1 MKQAEL
7 HNIITGLFRFSPFIE
22 NSCNQDPKLL
32 DRLTASN
39 RLQQTTSEPSYRKQ
53 LSKKLKRVTSD
64 QQLMIALRQFRR
76 EEMVRIAIRDLTG
89 WGDYHTTV
97 AELSA
102 LADVC
107 ISETLDLLYRWQCDE
122 EGTPKGEQS
131 GKPQQMLVIA
141 MGKLG
146 ARELNFSSDIDLI
159 FAYPEEGETRGRRPW
174 ISNQEFFTNL
184 SRRLIKAIN
193 STTADGFVF
202 RVDMRLR
209 PFGEAGAMA
218 SSFDAMEDYY
228 QLHGRSWER
237 YAWIKGRVVT
247 GDAAA
252 SEELMAMLRPF
263 IYRRYFD
270 YSAFE
275 SLREMKQMIA
285 RQVRKKGML
294 DDVKL
299 GPGGIREIEFIGQA
313 FQLVRGGAE
322 KELQI
327 RPILQVL
334 PLLRD
339 RNEISES
346 DYQTLVDAYLF
357 LRNTEHRLQE
367 YDDCQTQRLPDSDAR
382 RQLLAESMQFESWEA
397 FHAQLSLHR
406 DVVQQQFEQLFAVEG
421 EEQEEQSGELT
432 FPQIWEQIVDGE
444 SPEGLGQWFEDE
456 TLIAH
461 RLQQLVESS
470 NVQSMSREG
479 QHRLNRL
486 MPLLMEAASQQK
498 QTDESLMWAIRL
510 IEGIGRRS
518 VYFSMLAENSA
529 SLEHLLNLLQK
540 SSWIA
545 EQLAANPMMLEE
557 LMDVRNIVMPAGP
570 QPLLEELELLASRVD
585 AEDLEQQME
594 LMRHFQRRNI
604 LKIAAVD
611 VMDKL
616 PVMKVSDALTWIAES
631 LVTRSFRLCWNEMT
645 KRMGQPR
652 KRSEDGE
659 SPGFVVIGYGKMGG
673 LELGYGS
680 DLDMVFLHDGDPEA
694 PFSRKQYPVSRRE
707 FYVRL
712 GQRMIHL
719 MSTRTMSGRL
729 YEIDSRLRPNGNSG
743 ILVSDLEGFRDYQLN
758 EAWTWEHQ
766 ALTRARAVFGGKA
779 AIEQFEAVR
788 QEVLSQPRD
797 PEKLCVDV
805 IEMREKM
812 RESLGQCRAG
822 EIHLKQ
828 MEGGMVDVEFM
839 VQYLILR
846 WAHDH
851 PSLLRWSD
859 NIRQIESLTK
869 AKFLSRDDA
878 ATLVQNYRLF
888 RRRAYH
894 LFLQNQSARVPD
906 TAFVEERQQVI
917 AIWQRVMG

>member
-1 MKQAEL
+1 MNRAEL
-7 HNIITGLFRFSPFIE
+7 HNTITGLFRFSPFIE
-22 NSCNQDPKLL
+22 NSCRQDPELL
-32 DRLTASN
+32 DRLTASD
-39 RLQQTTSEPSYRKQ
+39 RLQQSTSEQSYRQ
-53 LSKKLKRVTSD
+53 FLSRKLKRVTND
-64 QQLMIALRQFRR
+64 QQLMSTLRQFRR
-76 EEMVRIAIRDLTG
+76 EEMVRIAVRDLAG

-97 AELSA
+97 SELSA

-107 ISETLDLLYRWQCDE
+107 LSETLDLLYRWQCDE
-122 EGTPKGEQS
+122 EGTPKGEES

-193 STTADGFVF
+193 SNTADGFVF

-228 QLHGRSWER
+228 QIHGRSWER
-237 YAWIKGRVVT
+237 YAWIKGRVVA
-247 GDAAA
+247 GDMAAGE
-252 SEELMAMLRPF
+252 SLMAMLRPF

-322 KELQI
+322 KELQV
-327 RPILQVL
+327 RPILEVL

-339 RNEISES
+339 RGELSEA
-346 DYQTLVDAYLF
+346 DYQILVDAYLF
-357 LRNTEHRLQE
+357 LRNSEHRIQE
-367 YDDCQTQRLPDSDAR
+367 YEDRQTQRLPQSDEQ
-382 RQLLAESMQFESWEA
+382 RQLLAESMQFENWEA
-397 FHAQLSLHR
+397 YYTQLTQHR
-406 DVVQQQFEQLFAVEG
+406 ELVQLQFEQLF
-421 EEQEEQSGELT
+421 S
-432 FPQIWEQIVDGE
+432 DGE
-444 SPEGLGQWFEDE
+444 SESESTQEEDPFPLIWGQISDGDHAETLQQWFEDGE
-456 TLIAH
+456 LIEH
-461 RLQQLVESS
+461 RLQQLAESS
-470 NVQSMSREG
+470 SMQSMSREG
-479 QHRLNRL
+479 QDRLNRL
-486 MPLLMEAASQQK
+486 MPLLIETASRQPHA
-498 QTDESLMWAIRL
+498 DESLMWAIRL
-510 IEGIGRRS
+510 VEGIGRRS

-529 SLEHLLNLLQK
+529 SLEHLLTLLQK

-545 EQLAANPMMLEE
+545 EQLAQHPMMLEE
-557 LMDVRNIVMPAGP
+557 LMDVRNITMPSGP
-570 QPLLEELELLASRVD
+570 EPLLKELQLLASRV
-585 AEDLEQQME
+585 EEGDLEQQME

-616 PVMKVSDALTWIAES
+616 PVMKVSDALTWISES
-631 LVTRSFRLCWNEMT
+631 LLTRSFQLCWSEMT
-645 KRMGQPR
+645 RRMGQPR
-652 KRSEDGE
+652 KRSEAE
-659 SPGFVVIGYGKMGG
+659 ENPGFVAIGYGKMGG

-719 MSTRTMSGRL
+719 MTTRTMSGRL

-766 ALTRARAVFGGKA
+766 ALIRARAVFGGGA
-779 AIEQFEAVR
+779 AIKQFEAVR
-788 QEVLSQPRD
+788 HEVLSQPRD
-797 PEKLCVDV
+797 PEKLRIDV
-805 IEMREKM
+805 VEMREKM
-812 RESLGQCRAG
+812 RESLGRCKEG
-822 EIHLKQ
+822 ELHLKQ
-828 MEGGMVDVEFM
+828 MEGGMVDVEFI

-851 PSLLRWSD
+851 PELLRWSD
-859 NIRQIESLTK
+859 NVRQIESL
-869 AKFLSRDDA
+869 AKEKLLSRDDA
-878 ATLVQNYRLF
+878 AKLVQNYRLF

-894 LFLQNQSARVPD
+894 LFLENHAARVPD
-906 TAFVEERQQVI
+906 TEFAEECQQVI
-917 AIWQRVMG
+917 EVWQRVMA

>member
-1 MKQAEL
+1 MKQAER
-7 HNIITGLFRFSPFIE
+7 HNTITRLFRFSPFIE
-22 NSCNQDPKLL
+22 NSCRQDESLL
-32 DRLTASN
+32 AWLEQSGRL
-39 RLQQTTSEPSYRKQ
+39 QTTSSEATYRKLLRKRLKKVSSDSQ
-53 LSKKLKRVTSD
+53 LST
-64 QQLMIALRQFRR
+64 QLRQFRR
-76 EEMVRIAIRDLTG
+76 QEMVRIAVRDLSG
-89 WGDYHTTV
+89 WGDYHSTV
-97 AELSA
+97 AEVSA

-107 ISETLDLLYRWQCDE
+107 LSETLDLLYQWQCDE

-131 GKPQQMLVIA
+131 GKSQPMIVVA

-159 FAYPEEGETRGRRPW
+159 FAYPEDGETRGRRPW

-184 SRRLIKAIN
+184 GRRLIKAIN
-193 STTADGFVF
+193 SNTAEGFVF

-209 PFGEAGAMA
+209 PFGEAGALA

-237 YAWIKGRVVT
+237 YAWIKGRVVA
-247 GDAAA
+247 GDVVAGEA
-252 SEELMAMLRPF
+252 LMAMLRPF

-299 GPGGIREIEFIGQA
+299 GPGGIREVEFIGQA

-327 RPILQVL
+327 RPILEVL

-339 RNEISES
+339 RGEISGA
-346 DYQTLVDAYLF
+346 DYQILVDAYLF
-357 LRNTEHRLQE
+357 LRNSEHRIQE
-367 YDDCQTQRLPDSDAR
+367 YEDRQTQRLPQSDVQ
-382 RQLLAESMQFESWEA
+382 RQLMAESMQFNSWEA
-397 FHAQLSLHR
+397 YYAVLTEHR
-406 DVVQQQFEQLFAVEG
+406 EAVQQQFEQLFSDG
-421 EEQEEQSGELT
+421 EEESEEEISFQ
-432 FPQIWEQIVDGE
+432 QIWEQICDGE
-444 SPEGLGQWFEDE
+444 APESVGQWFDDRE
-456 TLIAH
+456 LITH
-461 RLQQLVESS
+461 RLQQLAESS
-470 NVQSMSREG
+470 SVQSMSREG

-486 MPLLMEAASQQK
+486 MPLLIEAASQQRHV
-498 QTDESLMWAIRL
+498 DESLMWAIRL
-510 IEGIGRRS
+510 VEGIGRRS

-529 SLEHLLNLLQK
+529 SLEHLLTLLQK

-545 EQLAANPMMLEE
+545 EQLSENPMMLEE
-557 LMDVRNIVMPAGP
+557 LMDVRNIVMPSGP
-570 QPLLEELELLASRVD
+570 EPLLSELELLASRVD
-585 AEDLEQQME
+585 EEDLEQQME

-631 LVTRSFRLCWNEMT
+631 LVTRSFQLCWNEMT
-645 KRMGQPR
+645 RRMGQPR
-652 KRSEDGE
+652 KRSESAT
-659 SPGFVVIGYGKMGG
+659 SPGFVAIGYGKMGG

-694 PFSRKQYPVSRRE
+694 PFSRKQYPVGRRE

-743 ILVSDLEGFRDYQLN
+743 ILVSDLDGFREYQLN

-766 ALTRARAVFGGKA
+766 ALVRARVVFGGEA
-779 AIEQFEAVR
+779 AKQQFGAIR
-788 QEVLSQPRD
+788 QEVLSQQRD
-797 PEKLCVDV
+797 PEKLRVDV
-805 IEMREKM
+805 CEMREKM
-812 RESLGQCRAG
+812 RESLGHCKAG

-828 MEGGMVDVEFM
+828 MEGGMVDVEFI

-846 WAHDH
+846 WAHQY
-851 PSLLRWSD
+851 PKLLRWSD
-859 NIRQIESLTK
+859 NVRQIETLEK
-869 AKFLSRDDA
+869 EKRLSREDA
-878 ATLVQNYRLF
+878 AILVQNYRQF

-894 LFLQNQSARVPD
+894 LFLENHSARVPD
-906 TAFVEERQQVI
+906 IEFIEERKQVME
-917 AIWQRVMG
+917 IWQRVMVG

>member
-1 MKQAEL
+1 MNL
-7 HNIITGLFRFSPFIE
+7 LDTIHSLFRFSPFIE
-22 NSCNQDPKLL
+22 NSCRQDSNLL
-32 DRLTASN
+32 EWLQRSG
-39 RLQQTTSEPSYRKQ
+39 RLQQCSDEATYRKL
-53 LSKKLKRVTSD
+53 LSKRLKRVKSD
-64 QQLMIALRQFRR
+64 QQLATELRQFRCQ
-76 EEMVRIAIRDLTG
+76 EMVRIALRDLSG
-89 WGDYHTTV
+89 WGDYHSTV

-107 ISETLDLLYRWQCDE
+107 LSETLDLLYRWQCDE
-122 EGTPKGEQS
+122 EGTPKGEES
-131 GKPQQMLVIA
+131 GKAQRMVVVA

-159 FAYPEEGETRGRRPW
+159 FAYPEDGETRGRRPW

-184 SRRLIKAIN
+184 GRRLIRAIN
-193 STTADGFVF
+193 NNTVDGFVF

-209 PFGEAGAMA
+209 PFGEAGALA

-228 QLHGRSWER
+228 QMHGRSWER
-237 YAWIKGRVVT
+237 YAWIKGRVVA
-247 GDAAA
+247 GDQVAGEA
-252 SEELMAMLRPF
+252 LMKMLRPF

-322 KELQI
+322 QELQI
-327 RPILQVL
+327 RPILEVL

-339 RNEISES
+339 RNEISQSE
-346 DYQTLVDAYLF
+346 YQALVDAYLF
-357 LRNTEHRLQE
+357 LRNTEHRIQE
-367 YDDCQTQRLPDSDAR
+367 YDDRQTQRLPERDER
-382 RQLLAESMQFESWEA
+382 RQLLAESMKFDDWEA
-397 FHAQLSLHR
+397 FHSQLQQHR
-406 DVVQQQFEQLFAVEG
+406 SAVEQQFEQLFSMEG
-421 EEQEEQSGELT
+421 EEASDHEQSAAVIWDQISAGED
-432 FPQIWEQIVDGE
+432 PQ
-444 SPEGLGQWFEDE
+444 GLAQWFEE
-456 TLIAH
+456 EELVTH

-470 NVQSMSREG
+470 SVQSMSRDG
-479 QHRLNRL
+479 QQRLNRL
-486 MPLLMEAASQQK
+486 MPLLIESASRQPHP
-498 QTDESLMWAIRL
+498 DESLMWAIRL
-510 IEGIGRRS
+510 VEGIGRRS
-518 VYFSMLAENSA
+518 VYFSLLAENSA

-545 EQLAANPMMLEE
+545 EQLAATPMMLEE
-557 LMDVRNIVMPAGP
+557 LMDVRNITMPSGP
-570 QPLLEELELLASRVD
+570 QPLLEELKLLASRVD
-585 AEDLEQQME
+585 DEDLEQQME

-616 PVMKVSDALTWIAES
+616 PVMKVSDALTWIAEA
-631 LVTRSFRLCWNEMT
+631 LVARSFRLCWNEMT
-645 KRMGQPR
+645 RRMGQPR
-652 KRSEDGE
+652 RRSETGE
-659 SPGFVVIGYGKMGG
+659 APGFVAIGYGKMGG

-694 PFSRKQYPVSRRE
+694 PFSRKQYPASRRE

-719 MSTRTMSGRL
+719 MTTRTMSGRL

-743 ILVSDLEGFRDYQLN
+743 LLVADLEGFRSYQLE

-766 ALTRARAVFGGKA
+766 ALIRARAVFGGKA
-779 AIEQFEAVR
+779 AIEQFEATR
-788 QEVLSQPRD
+788 REVLSQPRD
-797 PEKLCVDV
+797 PDKLCSDV
-805 IEMREKM
+805 VEMREKM
-812 RESLGQCRAG
+812 RASLGQCKAG

-828 MEGGMVDVEFM
+828 MEGGMVDIEFI

-846 WAHDH
+846 WAHDY
-851 PSLLRWSD
+851 PELLRWSD
-859 NIRQIESLTK
+859 NIRQIESLAK
-869 AKFLSRDDA
+869 AKLLSREDTA
-878 ATLVQNYRLF
+878 RLIQNYRLF
-888 RRRAYH
+888 RRSAYH
-894 LFLQNQSARVPD
+894 LFLDNHPAVVAESE
-906 TAFVEERQQVI
+906 FVEERQQVVE
-917 AIWQRVMG
+917 IWRRMMVP